1 MGFSKKMMG
10 KEVGDAN
17 FYAKPHHNPV
27 KAGRPVPYG
36 EKMVATK
43 VGGPQPSTVAEYKVG
58 DRKDPNTM
66 SAGEVSPRTSAMRV
80 SLGNPNA
87 DDIKTSGIEV
97 RGSGAATKGRM
108 ARGPMA

>member
-10 KEVGDAN
+10 KEVGQAPT
-17 FYAKPHHNPV
+17 YAKPHTMKGKGLTVNQLEGSRHNAV
-27 KAGRPVPYG
+27 
-36 EKMVATK
+36 
-43 VGGPQPSTVAEYKVG
+43 
-58 DRKDPNTM
+58 DPNTM
-66 SAGEVSPRTSAMRV
+66 SADKVSPRTAAMRV

-87 DDIKTSGIEV
+87 NDIKTSGIEV